1 LAIKLNYR
9 KALPRIFLVIG
20 TYYVWIEED
29 HAKGIQYLTDAA
41 NISHQE
47 GDHLSYYFANFYLGW
62 SFTWNCEF
70 EKAVDCLDKCLEMSL
85 AANNLIG
92 LSYTKGVKAAVT
104 YGFQGQIDLSF
115 QIGKESIEISKDSG
129 DMFIKA
135 MAHATYGAS
144 CYYKGLFDEA
154 ERNLLKGSAYS
165 HTVAQLGWETFS
177 FGIMGQMY
185 SDTGEYSKARDC
197 FRKAIKCLE
206 EGKMLPS
213 WQTLFHIELAKVTE
227 LGNGQ
232 AVNTRRLANDY
243 DDNKLEINRGRM
255 ARGIGD
261 ILLLTGDQDQPE
273 TEFWIKRAIDAD
285 FRNGM
290 IWSLGRDYALYG
302 ELFRKRGDKSRAEQN
317 LNKALEIFKGCGSEG
332 WVEKTEKEMA
342 AL

>member
-1 LAIKLNYR
+1 
-9 KALPRIFLVIG
+9 
-20 TYYVWIEED
+20 
-29 HAKGIQYLTDAA
+29 
-41 NISHQE
+41 
-47 GDHLSYYFANFYLGW
+47 
-62 SFTWNCEF
+62 
-70 EKAVDCLDKCLEMSL
+70 MSL

-92 LSYTKGVKAAVT
+92 LSYTKGVKGAVT

-154 ERNLLKGSAYS
+154 EKNLLKGSTYS

-185 SDTGEYSKARDC
+185 SDTGKYSKARDC
-197 FRKAIKCLE
+197 FKKAIQCFE

-213 WQTLFHIELAKVTE
+213 WQTLFHIELEKVTV
-227 LGNGQ
+227 LGKGQ
-232 AVNTRRLANDY
+232 AVNTRRLADDY
-243 DDNKLEINRGRM
+243 DANNLEINSGRM

-261 ILLLTGDQDQPE
+261 ILLLTGDQDQSE

-285 FRNGM
+285 SRNGM
-290 IWSLGRDYALYG
+290 MWSLGRDYVSYAKL
-302 ELFRKRGDKSRAEQN
+302 LNRKGDQSKARETLTKAINIFKECGADGWVKRAE
-317 LNKALEIFKGCGSEG
+317 E
-332 WVEKTEKEMA
+332 EMGRRS
-342 AL
+342 